1 MSADIQI
8 HELTGAGSGVNKT
21 SGTVR
26 FKSVVS
32 TAVDTSNALTIPS
45 SGTTYSYL
53 KELQFN
59 FNTAPTTNIQNL
71 KAYSG
76 GVNFGT
82 GVTLNYDTTNAYG
95 APFNTD
101 LGGTDFFTKLSGSP
115 IALDSI
121 NTGPFTGTG
130 YKGDVLRL
138 QLAVIS
144 TATAGLLS
152 AKTATFTYDEA

>member
-1 MSADIQI
+1 MAASVQIQ
-8 HELTGAGSGVNKT
+8 ELTGAGAGVDKT

-32 TAVDTSNALTIPS
+32 TAVDTSNAITIPT

-53 KELQFN
+53 KNLQFN
-59 FNTAPTTNIQNL
+59 FQTGPATNIQNL
-71 KAYSG
+71 RAYSA

-82 GVTLNYDTTNAYG
+82 GVTLNYDTTNAF
-95 APFNTD
+95 ATPFNTQ
-101 LGGTDFFTKLSGSP
+101 LTGTDFFSKTSGSP
-115 IALDSI
+115 IALDTT
-121 NTGPFTGTG
+121 NAGPFTGTG

-138 QLAVIS
+138 QLAVVN
-144 TATAGLLS
+144 TASAGLLS